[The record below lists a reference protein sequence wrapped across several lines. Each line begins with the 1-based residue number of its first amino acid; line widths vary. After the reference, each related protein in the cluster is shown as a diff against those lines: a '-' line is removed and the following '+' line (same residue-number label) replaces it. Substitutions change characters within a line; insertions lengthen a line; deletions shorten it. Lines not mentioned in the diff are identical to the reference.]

1 MRRKRSKKVCI
12 SNNREDRDE
21 FVKDQ
26 FERKAD
32 KIRMPQDRISLV
44 RKLLAILL
52 NDVYVELFGKVK
64 LRFTTGKQKWQN
76 KDNRAFTGFSRTKGR
91 EAFYVRFD
99 FRKQWSRHEV
109 SIKLIEKEI
118 KYFSSIFFL

>member
-12 SNNREDRDE
+12 SNNSEDRDE

-91 EAFYVRFD
+91 EAFYVRLTSENSGAD
-99 FRKQWSRHEV
+99 MKLV
-109 SIKLIEKEI
+109 LIEKEI
-118 KYFSSIFFL
+118 KYFLSIFFL

>member
-12 SNNREDRDE
+12 SNNSEDRDE

-64 LRFTTGKQKWQN
+64 LRFTTGKQKW
-76 KDNRAFTGFSRTKGR
+76 
-91 EAFYVRFD
+91 
-99 FRKQWSRHEV
+99 
-109 SIKLIEKEI
+109 
-118 KYFSSIFFL
+118 